1 MREAAYK
8 IFLHSNSQQLAR
20 LEELL
25 ASRNSLAQL
34 VGYDTFA
41 HRALQGTM
49 AKNPGIR
56 HVWKDILR
64 NQMCK
69 SDGWGQ
75 RLLASLSKFTQSSSD
90 EVCFAVTFC
99 CMPYSVLPVNN
110 STHWGGCVVLVQN
123 WYSCLRLWRC
133 HGLSSNKVN
142 VVLNSLEIMSME

>member
-8 IFLHSNSQQLAR
+8 IFLHPNTEQLSR

-56 HVWKDILR
+56 HVWKGMLG
-64 NQMCK
+64 NQVHCVRSEIK
-69 SDGWGQ
+69 S
-75 RLLASLSKFTQSSSD
+75 
-90 EVCFAVTFC
+90 C
-99 CMPYSVLPVNN
+99 
-110 STHWGGCVVLVQN
+110 
-123 WYSCLRLWRC
+123 
-133 HGLSSNKVN
+133 
-142 VVLNSLEIMSME
+142 